1 MSGAHS
7 DAIIF
12 NLYRQQPVMKP
23 AAQVNGSAVD
33 LRGES
38 VLDGVLDQRLQEHA
52 GDDGI
57 ERRFVEILDH
67 AQLVAPEAHNLD
79 VEVVVD
85 ELELLAQLDEGVAF
99 AQQPPQN
106 VGEFYDDLARG
117 IGIEAHQR

>member
-57 ERRFVEILDH
+57 ERSFVEILDH
-67 AQLVAPEAHNLD
+67 AQLVAAEAHNLD
-79 VEVVVD
+79 VDRKSTRLNSSHMSMSYAVIC
-85 ELELLAQLDEGVAF
+85 L
-99 AQQPPQN
+99 
-106 VGEFYDDLARG
+106 
-117 IGIEAHQR
+117 